1 MFFLMFF
8 LAFWEKYKEK
18 TYGLK
23 ILIREGFFME
33 KKKRSA
39 GSIIAGFFRGLAMLL
54 LCLILIISVTVNI
67 KFYADDSVVNINWF
81 GKDYCLFLNN
91 NKDLSNITDGA
102 LIFADK
108 KMAVSTNTY
117 VLCEVTTKKNG
128 KPMKHKTVLALASEV
143 QNENGSV
150 SYEVMSNN
158 NPDDSYT
165 INKNKIIATVIRP
178 YELPGKCISFIR
190 SVAGII
196 STVAVPAF
204 LLIVLCG
211 MAIAAN
217 KERYEDDLSEA
228 RILADELRRTKNKDK
243 PKKKKEPVAAE
254 EPKPAETLPDDYNEF
269 NDGVN
274 PTFETYNFEEEAN
287 KKAMELK
294 RALEE
299 KQSTTVE
306 PESQPESKPVQN
318 EPVFQEYRSEDFA
331 RVDKSSI
338 EERQFISEPEKQTE
352 PAYSAPS
359 PVTESSV
366 PKNRFTASLTSNA
379 LINELAEEISSN
391 DSMRSE
397 SAYADTYSPAPEMQ
411 PKQPVNET
419 KPAPA
424 APVQKAAAPAPQKKI
439 IRKKVIKQ
447 RPVQK
452 LNANS
457 IDDLIRI
464 IDSEKDKL

>member
-1 MFFLMFF
+1 
-8 LAFWEKYKEK
+8 
-18 TYGLK
+18 
-23 ILIREGFFME
+23 ME

-39 GSIIAGFFRGLAMLL
+39 GSIIAGFFRGLATLL

-67 KFYADDSVVNINWF
+67 KFYADDSVVNIKGF

-91 NKDLSNITDGA
+91 NKDLSTISDGA

-108 KMAVSTNTY
+108 KWPVGTNSY
-117 VLCEVTTKKNG
+117 VLCEVTTKKNN
-128 KPMKHKTVLALASEV
+128 KPMKHKTVLALVSEV
-143 QNENGSV
+143 QNDNGSV
-150 SYEVMSNN
+150 SYEVLSDG
-158 NPDDSYT
+158 NPDDSYI

-178 YELPGKCISFIR
+178 YDFPGKCISFIR
-190 SVAGII
+190 SIAGII
-196 STVAVPAF
+196 ATVAVPAF

-211 MAIAAN
+211 MSIAAN

-228 RILADELRRTKNKDK
+228 RILADEIRRSKNKDK
-243 PKKKKEPVAAE
+243 QKKKKQNVPEE
-254 EPKPAETLPDDYNEF
+254 EPEPSENRPDDYNEF

-299 KQSTTVE
+299 KQNASGFQESRPVQNKPADQPVQNE
-306 PESQPESKPVQN
+306 PVSRPAQN
-318 EPVFQEYRSEDFA
+318 EPVFQEYRPEDFA
-331 RVDKSSI
+331 KVEKSSF
-338 EERQFISEPEKQTE
+338 EEYQFTKESEKQSESVT
-352 PAYSAPS
+352 PSNTVSA
-359 PVTESSV
+359 V
-366 PKNRFTASLTSNA
+366 PQNRFTASLTSNA
-379 LINELAEEISSN
+379 LINELAEGINE
-391 DSMRSE
+391 DSKNMS
-397 SAYADTYSPAPEMQ
+397 
-411 PKQPVNET
+411 
-419 KPAPA
+419 APA
-424 APVQKAAAPAPQKKI
+424 APSESYQPQQPVRESVPAYSQPVKEAAKPAPQKKI

-457 IDDLIRI
+457 IDDLIKI